1 MAGRE
6 PVPVPLRLPA
16 RRLLWL
22 RLTRLDV
29 PPLAAARLAGFPE
42 PQAGSA
48 ALRVTTGRMVRDPL
62 LRALRS
68 RVGPDR
74 HARTMARRHRKIEEL
89 ADRLRRGAGAGLTD
103 RELSAIAEWPGVHPS
118 LRRRAKNYVSARKI
132 QRARSALG
140 LTVSAPEFLLR

>member
-22 RLTRLDV
+22 RLTRLGI

-48 ALRVTTGRMVRDPL
+48 ALRVTTGRMARDPL
-62 LRALRS
+62 LCAIRS
-68 RVGPDR
+68 RVAPDR
-74 HARTMARRHRKIEEL
+74 HSRAMARQHRKIEAL

-103 RELSAIAEWPGVHPS
+103 RELSAIAEWPGAHPS

-132 QRARSALG
+132 QRAKSALG
-140 LTVSAPEFLLR
+140 LTGSASDFWLR